1 MKVRKYFYRI
11 PLEVSCKVGDKTV
24 SFKRKIIS
32 VVAPQKNIAIAI
44 AKKNAIEKCKKR
56 FPSANEI
63 EVKIDIQNIKI
74 SGSKLVDTK
83 NKKRKPRPR
92 MLPFKEQK
100 KKFLKVEEDGKRV
113 VQVGD
118 RVIEYP
124 LISINDN
131 YYIYLLPTEKW
142 EEVDN
147 RLVIIGERNEYV
159 KILVYN
165 KIGDPLLIRWELKNK
180 KLQWYPEFIDE
191 VTEISFINNDY
202 KEAKNIAVN
211 ILKDKGGKK

>member
-1 MKVRKYFYRI
+1 
-11 PLEVSCKVGDKTV
+11 
-24 SFKRKIIS
+24 
-32 VVAPQKNIAIAI
+32 
-44 AKKNAIEKCKKR
+44 
-56 FPSANEI
+56 
-63 EVKIDIQNIKI
+63 
-74 SGSKLVDTK
+74 
-83 NKKRKPRPR
+83 

-113 VQVGD
+113 VQVGE

-211 ILKDKGGKK
+211 ILKDKGEKK